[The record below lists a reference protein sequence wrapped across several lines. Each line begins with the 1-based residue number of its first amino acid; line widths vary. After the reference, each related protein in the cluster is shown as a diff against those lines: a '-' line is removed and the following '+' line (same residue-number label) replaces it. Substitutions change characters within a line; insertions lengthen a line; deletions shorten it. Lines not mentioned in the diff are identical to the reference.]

1 MWRSSLAGVARS
13 WPAAAL
19 SSGVVLAWLGAT
31 GQSAPAERV
40 DPAIAILLPAPG
52 PAGLELLGLLERLRR
67 PNPPGMQWLGGD
79 LIEVPGAADYQLWQR
94 AVSGRIAPE
103 TDAVNLFVRA
113 GIVTYGSWD
122 DSPDAAHDMELL
134 QHARRHLED
143 DARGSPGAVV
153 LLSCSK
159 VVTDLLG
166 GACREVF
173 LRAVELLEDAARV
186 GGTGLLLAVPVR
198 GFPQV
203 GTVWAV
209 GPNIQE
215 GVDFRFRMIDLGP
228 TMLRLLGHAVPPVL
242 DGGPSY
248 DLTRFEH
255 LFHRPLRWEGGGT

>member
-1 MWRSSLAGVARS
+1 MWRSVVMGVARF
-13 WPAAAL
+13 WPGAAL
-19 SSGVVLAWLGAT
+19 CAGVVLAWVGLSGPA
-31 GQSAPAERV
+31 APAERA
-40 DPAIAILLPAPG
+40 DPAIAVLLPAPG

-79 LIEVPGAADYQLWQR
+79 LIEVPGAADHQLWLR
-94 AVSGRIAPE
+94 AVSGRINPDA
-103 TDAVNLFVRA
+103 DAVNLFERA
-113 GIVTYGSWD
+113 GIAIYGNWD
-122 DSPDAAHDMELL
+122 DSADAVQDKELL
-134 QHARRHLED
+134 EQARRHLEGG
-143 DARGSPGAVV
+143 AHRSPGAVV

-166 GACREVF
+166 GACRETF
-173 LRAVELLEDAARV
+173 LEAVRLLEDAARA

-209 GPNIQE
+209 GPSVQE

-228 TMLRLLGHAVPPVL
+228 TMLRLLGEAVPPVL